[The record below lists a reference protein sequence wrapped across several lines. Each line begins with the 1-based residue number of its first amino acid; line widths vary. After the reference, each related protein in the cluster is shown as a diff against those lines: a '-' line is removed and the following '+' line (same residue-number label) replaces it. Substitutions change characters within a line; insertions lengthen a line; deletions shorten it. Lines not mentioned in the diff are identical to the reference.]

1 MMTTHGNAVSKHT
14 ELACPGIR
22 VRSRSC
28 STFFSLSVFCIAIAV
43 LARSVVAS
51 AAEQDEKIPPGTR
64 EDIIMVAADATRDVT
79 SMKDDSRFIVRN
91 YTDKAIKTCFYYPND
106 ELMAIPIAIKGD
118 KDDCITTPAAG
129 KKKYRTDTVEW
140 GKFRRKSGYYHT
152 LEREVNVRVFRKTR
166 LGTYKRYCTRKGV
179 FQPDQLRIRED
190 GDGCSVTV
198 IRNTD
203 TTYLKSQGISGGEN
217 IYRWT
222 EAHTDRINYLVARN
236 DRYVIVA
243 IRGTSNYQNL
253 MMNGEL
259 SDDDPEKKPRSKADK
274 RRSIANAVPIPK
286 RGASVHTGWWRASGK
301 IYDQVE
307 PVVADW
313 AGKSGRKRELIV
325 TGHSM
330 GGAVGTYLATRF
342 MEAGFYN
349 LHLVTFGAPRVT
361 TRSFVRKFNG
371 LAESN
376 ASSVSFVERRDDPR
390 ILDWVEPIDEL
401 PTITIVG
408 IDRYRASHVLYRSGC
423 SDPHS
428 GSDYHGRAKSS
439 AYVCDEAGAGE
450 EGGRRRVGP
459 PPGAGDPDP
468 SGGGDRRRR

>member
-1 MMTTHGNAVSKHT
+1 MTKKCLESVSQLP
-14 ELACPGIR
+14 EPGRLGIR
-22 VRSRSC
+22 ARRPALRILCV
-28 STFFSLSVFCIAIAV
+28 SLCLV
-43 LARSVVAS
+43 LLLSGVEAS
-51 AAEQDEKIPPGTR
+51 AAAQDENIPPGTR
-64 EDIIMVAADATRDVT
+64 EDIIMVAADATKDVS
-79 SMKDDSRFIVRN
+79 SMKDDSTFIVRN

-106 ELMAIPIAIKGD
+106 NVMVIPIAIKDD

-140 GKFRRKSGYYHT
+140 REFRRKPGYYHT
-152 LEREVNVRVFRKTR
+152 LERELNARVFRKTR
-166 LGTYKRYCTRKGV
+166 LGTYKRYCTRKGI

-198 IRNTD
+198 VRNTD
-203 TTYLKSQGISGGEN
+203 TTYLKSQGISGGKH

-222 EAHTDRINYLVARN
+222 EAHKERINYLVARN

-253 MMNGEL
+253 RMNGEL

-307 PVVADW
+307 PVVSDW
-313 AGKSGRKRELIV
+313 AGKRGSKKELIV

-330 GGAVGTYLATRF
+330 GGAVATYLATRF
-342 MEAGFYN
+342 MEAGYGN
-349 LHLVTFGAPRVT
+349 VHLVTFGSPRVS
-361 TRSFVRKFNG
+361 TRSFVRKFNA
-371 LAESN
+371 LADSN
-376 ASSVSFVERRDDPR
+376 AASVSFVERPDDPR
-390 ILDWVEPIDEL
+390 ILDWVGPIEKL
-401 PTITIVG
+401 PGITIYGV
-408 IDRYRASHVLYRSGC
+408 DRYVGKHVVYRSGC

-439 AYVCDEAGAGE
+439 AYVCDEDGDGDGDE
-450 EGGRRRVGP
+450 EGRRRRIGRP
-459 PPGAGDPDP
+459 SGAGDPDT
-468 SGGGDRRRR
+468 SGRGDRRER